1 MSSLWSIKMLFL
13 ICLLA
18 IPGVSA
24 LVGCSSRER
33 AQETKQAKVV
43 VLPAREGEVFT
54 DVRGGTF
61 HLPGPGESK
70 AIVLIFIY
78 HDCPISNGYVPEIAR
93 LSQEFSPKG
102 IAFCAVY
109 ADPGLS
115 EDNARRHTA
124 EYDFHCATILD
135 PTLILARRT
144 GATMTPEAAVLSPS
158 GELLYRGRIDDRY
171 FDYGKQRSQP
181 THREL
186 RDALAAYVEG
196 RPIAVA
202 RTKAFGCSIFVE
214 TN

>member
-1 MSSLWSIKMLFL
+1 MSSLWSIKMRFL

-18 IPGVSA
+18 ILGVFA
-24 LVGCSSRER
+24 LGGCSSRHT

-43 VLPAREGEVFT
+43 VAPAREGEVFT
-54 DVRGGTF
+54 DVRGGTYR
-61 HLPGPGESK
+61 LPGPRDSK
-70 AIVLIFIY
+70 AVVLIFIY

-93 LSQEFSPKG
+93 LSQEFSPRG

-115 EDNARRHTA
+115 EDNARQHTA
-124 EYDFHCATILD
+124 EYDFHCPTILD

-144 GATMTPEAAVLSPS
+144 GATVTPEAVVLSPS
-158 GELLYRGRIDDRY
+158 GQLLYRGRIDDRY

-181 THREL
+181 NRREL
-186 RDALAAYVEG
+186 RDALAACVEG
-196 RPIAVA
+196 RPIVAA
-202 RTKAFGCSIFVE
+202 RTKAVGCAIYFE